1 MENQEEVRSKVETVM
16 QQIQEILNK
25 EGLTLMID
33 HIIRVMPKQ
42 GGTNGIKG

>member
-1 MENQEEVRSKVETVM
+1 MDNQEEVRSKVETVM
-16 QQIQEILNK
+16 QQIQDILNK

-42 GGTNGIKG
+42 GGTNGTKG